1 MVFSYFRAITNQ
13 LRIGARAH
21 DFGKLPPEELASQI
35 AAKGFTCTQLALNK
49 AIAGLDLKPGDLTP
63 GLAFHI
69 GEAFCRNGVQIA
81 VLGCYINPLYHDLQK
96 RRELLGWFK
105 EHLRF
110 ARDFGC
116 GLVALETGSYH
127 PDFLSH
133 PENGTEAAFQESLSS
148 LAELV
153 AEAEKFGVIVGIEGV
168 WNHAVCT
175 PQKMRRMLDSLSSP
189 NVQVVFDPVNLL
201 SFENYVQQ
209 QRVVEESLQ
218 LFGER
223 IVIIH
228 AKDFQ
233 VGKDSLTTVPPGK
246 GDFQY
251 GPLLKH
257 LVVRKPGISILC
269 EETGPDWAEGA
280 INHLTRAL
288 AGK

>member
-1 MVFSYFRAITNQ
+1 MTTQ

-35 AAKGFTCTQLALNK
+35 AAKGFSCTQLALNK
-49 AIAGLDLKPGDLTP
+49 AIQGLDLKPGDLNP
-63 GLAFHI
+63 GLAFEV
-69 GEAFCRNGVQIA
+69 GQAFQRYGVQIA
-81 VLGCYINPLYHDLQK
+81 VLGCYVNPLFPDLAK
-96 RRELLGWFK
+96 RKELLGWFK

-127 PDFLSH
+127 PDYLSH
-133 PENGTEAAFQESLSS
+133 PENGTEAAFQESLGS

-175 PQKMRRMLDSLSSP
+175 PQKMRRMLDSLASP

-201 SFENYVQQ
+201 SIDNHLQQ

-233 VGKDSLTTVPPGK
+233 VGKDYLTTVPPGK

-251 GPLLKH
+251 GPLLRH
-257 LVVRKPGISILC
+257 VATRKPGISILC
-269 EETGPDWAEGA
+269 EETGPEWAEGA

-288 AGK
+288 AGN